1 MTTVESLRRNQ
12 TAFDYV
18 FVGDGTAGCVV
29 ASRLA
34 SELPK
39 ASILLIEGGESD
51 VGKDNLHDLKLQV
64 NSWGGDHDYC
74 WSSVP
79 QPKDEIPLFTQ
90 HSRGKILGGC
100 SNINGCISFRPL
112 EYDIRKSSHTDVDKI
127 AFTGSIQTGK
137 EIMKL
142 ASSNL
147 KSVTLETGG
156 KSPLIIFND
165 ADLHAAVAAAYPG
178 IMANAGQNC
187 TTNSRGS
194 FRHQHWDPFAEDTS
208 QGPQVTQA
216 QFDRILSYVQS
227 GKDEGAKL
235 VHGGKAY
242 KNLNGKGFYLEP
254 TIFTHVTPQMR
265 ICRDETFGPFV
276 IILPFKS
283 EAEVVKMAN
292 DTEFGLA
299 AVFLPAILFE
309 HIASHEKSRMVMEQA
324 VWINNSQTVNPRIPF
339 GGFKQSGIGQ
349 EQGEAGIRAYT
360 NYKTVVVDLASE
372 AHSQTSL
379 EPKL

>member
-1 MTTVESLRRNQ
+1 MIQ
-12 TAFDYV
+12 TR
-18 FVGDGTAGCVV
+18 GTQLNYTIPEPLGVCGQIIPWNYPIVMASWKVAPALAAGNTIVLKV
-29 ASRLA
+29 SEQTPLSALFLA
-34 SELPK
+34 SLVAP
-39 ASILLIEGGESD
+39 AGFPPGVINI
-51 VGKDNLHDLKLQV
+51 
-64 NSWGGDHDYC
+64 
-74 WSSVP
+74 
-79 QPKDEIPLFTQ
+79 
-90 HSRGKILGGC
+90 
-100 SNINGCISFRPL
+100 INGFGAVAGSAL
-112 EYDIRKSSHTDVDKI
+112 ASHSDVDKI
-127 AFTGSIQTGK
+127 AFTGSTQTGK

-187 TTNSRGS
+187 TANSRLLVQEEVYDRFLKLFKAKAVSDAKIG
-194 FRHQHWDPFAEDTS
+194 DPFAEDTS

-254 TIFTHVTPQMR
+254 TIFTHVTPHMR
-265 ICRDETFGPFV
+265 IYREEIFGPFV
-276 IILPFKS
+276 VILPFKS
-283 EAEVVKMAN
+283 EAEAVKMAN

-299 AVFLPAILFE
+299 AAVFTRDIARAHRITRKIKAGSKLSLFSN
-309 HIASHEKSRMVMEQA
+309 ALR
-324 VWINNSQTVNPRIPF
+324 
-339 GGFKQSGIGQ
+339 
-349 EQGEAGIRAYT
+349 
-360 NYKTVVVDLASE
+360 L
-372 AHSQTSL
+372 
-379 EPKL
+379 